1 MDQLLALIEKNLDQ
15 GLHRGVFLLPYA
27 MGGMV
32 DVLHSQARVLN
43 LEYTAEGIRV
53 EAVCDSALFGK
64 LKQYTAVQG
73 L

>member
-1 MDQLLALIEKNLDQ
+1 MDGLLKAIESALNQARHHIVV
-15 GLHRGVFLLPYA
+15 RLPYA

-64 LKQYTAVQG
+64 LKQFAAV
-73 L
+73 

>member
-1 MDQLLALIEKNLDQ
+1 MVMRRYFDEQIAHLNEQMI
-15 GLHRGVFLLPYA
+15 A

-53 EAVCDSALFGK
+53 EAVCDGALFGK
-64 LKQYTAVQG
+64 LKNYLA
-73 L
+73 